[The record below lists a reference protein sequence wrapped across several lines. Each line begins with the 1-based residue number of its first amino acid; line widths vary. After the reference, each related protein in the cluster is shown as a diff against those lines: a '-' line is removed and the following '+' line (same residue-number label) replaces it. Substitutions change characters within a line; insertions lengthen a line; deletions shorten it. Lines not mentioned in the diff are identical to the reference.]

1 MAENRESDNRHDR
14 DAHGTSKTLTLMC
27 PLCPFFF
34 VSISENESVDE
45 KLLLHEAKCRYNHK
59 VALDPV
65 QCERCAAPWIIKE
78 CKSKFPNG
86 GCGNPSV
93 LGSCRPLE
101 LAGQSPTID
110 LFRTFSSCGSL
121 FT

>member
-1 MAENRESDNRHDR
+1 MSLFLRFD
-14 DAHGTSKTLTLMC
+14 
-27 PLCPFFF
+27 
-34 VSISENESVDE
+34 IENESVDE

-110 LFRTFSSCGSL
+110 LFRTFFFHAGHYL
-121 FT
+121 REID